1 MLKRVIALK
10 RIIAANAAL
19 VGYGLFAILLFVI
32 WWLNGHHT

>member
-10 RIIAANAAL
+10 RIIGANAAL
-19 VGYGLFAILLFVI
+19 VGYGLFVIFLFVI